1 MKISNININNIEL
14 TIEDDYLEPSDEA
27 LKEIEIDLKQILSSR
42 N

>member
-1 MKISNININNIEL
+1 MKVSNININNIEL
-14 TIEDDYLEPSDEA
+14 IIEDNYFEPSDEA

>member
-27 LKEIEIDLKQILSSR
+27 LKKIEIDLKQILSSR